1 MSGCCL
7 GIFSKLKYTY
17 FLCLSFLTRALG
29 WRGEPGKASATGDE
43 AHVAGEEASARARA
57 FAVVFP
63 CWLQHIKP
71 TVATPFFSQ
80 ALSFSDTHE
89 HSSRY
94 PVRGH
99 PFPPARPL
107 DRVHERQVLAISLQI
122 GSDKSN
128 LANPHL
134 HPQAPPEQ
142 TARLT
147 KSSCPRSTTFSITLP
162 SSSCSITLP
171 SAASAS

>member
-1 MSGCCL
+1 MCL
-7 GIFSKLKYTY
+7 FSVPLVLNAG
-17 FLCLSFLTRALG
+17 FGLARRA
-29 WRGEPGKASATGDE
+29 GKASATGDE
-43 AHVAGEEASARARA
+43 ALVAGEKASARARA

-71 TVATPFFSQ
+71 TVAAPFFSQ

-99 PFPPARPL
+99 PFPPTRPL

-122 GSDKSN
+122 GSEKSK

-134 HPQAPPEQ
+134 HLQAPPEQ